1 MGNSSYSHSS
11 RSSRTALY
19 KSGSFEDTFTQQRKR
34 EVHNTMSPKTALI
47 REARDSENHPQSL
60 PIIFGMDITG
70 SMEDIPKHMI
80 KDGLPH
86 LISKL
91 QEKGVNDAA
100 IMFMGLG
107 DSRCDQGPV
116 QVGQFESGDAEL
128 DMFLTR
134 TWIEGNGG
142 GNGGESYA
150 WAWYFA
156 AKRCVTDA
164 WEKRKQKGFIFT
176 MGDDNCHDITKR
188 EFTEVLGIN
197 QETMSKEELY
207 KQASERWNVYH
218 INMKGRQVSGDD
230 FRTFMGEN
238 LLEVENE
245 TEIPSLI
252 AKIITSHINP
262 SGVKS
267 DVVIKEAAKKTP
279 EEDIKITL

>member
-1 MGNSSYSHSS
+1 MGNSFYSHSN
-11 RSSRTALY
+11 RSARTVVY
-19 KSGSFEDTFTQQRKR
+19 KSSSFEDTFTQQRKR
-34 EVHNTMSPKTALI
+34 EVHETMRPKNALI
-47 REARDSENHPQSL
+47 REAMDSESHPQSL

-107 DSRCDQGPV
+107 DSRCDRGPV
-116 QVGQFESGDAEL
+116 QIGQFESGDAEL
-128 DMFLTR
+128 DMWLTR

-150 WAWYFA
+150 WAWWFA
-156 AKRCVTDA
+156 ARRCITDA

-176 MGDDNCHDITKR
+176 MGDDNCHDITGR
-188 EFTEVLGIN
+188 EFSEVLGITSEN
-197 QETMSKEELY
+197 MTKEELY
-207 KQASERWNVYH
+207 KQASEKWNVYH

-230 FRTFMGEN
+230 FRAFMGEN

-252 AKIITSHINP
+252 AKIITGHVNP
-262 SGVKS
+262 SGVKL
-267 DVVIKEAAKKTP
+267 DVVTKESP